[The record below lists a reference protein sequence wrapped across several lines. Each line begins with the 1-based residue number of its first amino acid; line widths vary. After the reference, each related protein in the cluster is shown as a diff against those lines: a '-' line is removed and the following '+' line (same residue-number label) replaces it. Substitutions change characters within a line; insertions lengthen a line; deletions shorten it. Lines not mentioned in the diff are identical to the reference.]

1 MFNVKSAARKYLVS
15 RATASCLALG
25 LSILYS
31 LELGPQNR
39 GFITVIMT
47 FSILTIVGLMGG
59 TTLTARKIGLLD
71 ITKELRA
78 SYRAL
83 IAIEILIGLTVF
95 LVLIITYSKFKQV
108 IPGPLVLA
116 SILYFVSSAYHFA
129 AIEWKMAQKKLA
141 LAGAAEVVTIL
152 VQIISFFVLLRIGF
166 FSTAV
171 TVLIAFAF
179 SYFLVG
185 VWCNFPMGFHR
196 DNFKLISDPREFFA
210 KTKGHH
216 ALGIIIN
223 ILDRSDRIVI
233 SLLFPTATL
242 AKYAAMG
249 GILAF
254 VRFVPDTLSK
264 IAVTGSS
271 VYPKILKERRWLS
284 LFVLALGASL
294 FVIFARKFIE
304 FSLGNNWLLPFS
316 TFAAFC
322 VYELSRGTFQV
333 YANKNIQQGLEML
346 SQRSVFYVLISFV
359 FTLPIALF
367 LFGLSGVPLSL
378 AFAYL
383 FGVLV
388 LVWSSH
394 E

>member
-1 MFNVKSAARKYLVS
+1 MLNVRSAARKYLVS
-15 RATASCLALG
+15 RATASSLALI

-31 LELGPQNR
+31 VELGPQNR
-39 GFITVIMT
+39 GFVTVIMT

-59 TTLTARKIGLLD
+59 TTLTARKIGSLNF
-71 ITKELRA
+71 TNELRA
-78 SYRAL
+78 SYRTL
-83 IAIEILIGLTVF
+83 IAIEILVGLAIFVI
-95 LVLIITYSKFKQV
+95 LIIAYSKFKQM

-116 SILYFVSSAYHFA
+116 SVLYFISSAYHFA

-141 LAGAAEVVTIL
+141 IAGVAEIVTIL
-152 VQIISFFVLLRIGF
+152 VQIVSFFVLLRIGF
-166 FSTAV
+166 FSAAV
-171 TVLIAFAF
+171 TVLIAFTF

-185 VWCNFPMGFHR
+185 VWCNFSTGF
-196 DNFKLISDPREFFA
+196 DKGNITLISTPKDFFA

-216 ALGIIIN
+216 ILGIIIN

-254 VRFVPDTLSK
+254 LRFVPDTLSK

-271 VYPKILKERRWLS
+271 IYPKILKERRWLS
-284 LFVLALGASL
+284 LFVLALGVSL

-346 SQRSVFYVLISFV
+346 SQRSVFYVLIAFV

-378 AFAYL
+378 ALAYL